1 MSIAPVIIA
10 WPSPEVLPDLLRLLI
25 QSIKTVSF
33 PRFFDFVT
41 FVSTLA
47 PDLPA
52 ACLRTGVCD
61 IALDSKSLEPYGV
74 KSLLCNPYYQQ
85 RVATVCTALN
95 LCGARDVQG
104 VGLIR
109 ACGSRRPGENQRVLT
124 SSRGYTPGEPVHAS
138 LEFQI
143 FQITYE
149 TVTNK
154 PCISR

>member
-74 KSLLCNPYYQQ
+74 TIPALQPLLPAASRDGMYSSQLMWREGRAGGRVDKSN
-85 RVATVCTALN
+85 
-95 LCGARDVQG
+95 
-104 VGLIR
+104 
-109 ACGSRRPGENQRVLT
+109 GSRRPGENQRVL
-124 SSRGYTPGEPVHAS
+124 
-138 LEFQI
+138 I
-143 FQITYE
+143 
-149 TVTNK
+149 
-154 PCISR
+154 